1 MFWRSV
7 VGKLA
12 VTILLLVSFVLFI
25 LTILLL
31 EFFEDFHIEEAEE
44 EMLQT
49 ATNASKMV
57 DEYDDTDVL
66 LDSIELIKDPLSGV
80 AIVFEDGD
88 VWYSESKNGNL
99 FAKHSDWMKSN
110 SDFQDVINKQ
120 DEMKKEVTF
129 PDSNVEGMVVGTPVK
144 DGKGAVFVYQTLD
157 VIHQT
162 KSQTTKLIFH
172 AAGI

>member
-57 DEYDDTDVL
+57 EEYDDTGVL

-80 AIVFEDGD
+80 DIVFDNGD
-88 VWYSESKNGNL
+88 VWYSKSKNGNL
-99 FAKHSDWMKSN
+99 LAEHSNWMKN
-110 SDFQDVINKQ
+110 NTDFQNVIKKQ
-120 DEMKKEVTF
+120 SEMKKEFTF
-129 PDSNVEGMVVGTPVK
+129 PNSNVEVMVVGTSIK
-144 DGKGAVFVYQTLD
+144 SGK
-157 VIHQT
+157 
-162 KSQTTKLIFH
+162 
-172 AAGI
+172 